1 MQCISV
7 KVALVNTSKE
17 HYNHSIEIDN
27 DLGDKIDRV
36 SNNVA
41 FDLFND
47 GDGNAYSYLYF

>member
-27 DLGDKIDRV
+27 DLGDEIDRV
-36 SNNVA
+36 SYNVA

-47 GDGNAYSYLYF
+47 REGRNTNYYL